1 MVRRP
6 LILLTLG
13 ILLLGLFACSADDPA
28 GVKGSGGS
36 GTGNGT
42 GSSASATTGGE
53 GGDLILTSSGSG
65 SGGDPGDKP
74 PAKIEET
81 LPPGFTAE
89 TGNGGWKVAG
99 LLAEFNEPAENVCA
113 NVLRAIARD
122 FKQAHIDF
130 GQQKPATWTDPGL
143 YTGQI
148 LPTLPDDRKPVINP
162 SRMPLDVIESFD
174 DWYKNID
181 GVNVPYVMDIWLQ
194 PDPAKKGYFLFDSSS
209 FFPLDAHNTS
219 PEDVQTGGN
228 NNGPHNFLFT
238 IELHTAFEYKG
249 GEVFN
254 FRGDD
259 DVFVFINNKLAV
271 DIGGIHG
278 PLVGNVDLDA
288 RATELGIQ
296 VGNVYKLDLF
306 QAERNPGGSNFR
318 IETSLDFKE
327 CGILPSDIPE

>member
-1 MVRRP
+1 MLMIQRP
-6 LILLTLG
+6 FIFFTLG
-13 ILLLGLFACSADDPA
+13 ASLLGLMACSASSGA
-28 GVKGSGGS
+28 SGGS
-36 GTGNGT
+36 G
-42 GSSASATTGGE
+42 GG
-53 GGDLILTSSGSG
+53 G
-65 SGGDPGDKP
+65 SGGTNSTGSQTSGGVGGDIGLTVGSGGAGAGPDEKP

-89 TGNGGWKVAG
+89 TTFGGWKVLG
-99 LLAEFNEPAENVCA
+99 PLANFNEPAENVCA
-113 NVLRAIARD
+113 NVLRTIARD

-130 GQQKPATWTDPGL
+130 GQQKPASWMDPGL
-143 YTGQI
+143 YTGHI
-148 LPTLPDDRKPVINP
+148 LPVLPDDRKPDVNP
-162 SRMPLDVIESFD
+162 ARTPLDVIESFD
-174 DWYKNID
+174 DWYKNIE
-181 GVNVPYVMDIWLQ
+181 GVNVPYVMDLWLQ
-194 PDPAKKGYFLFDSSS
+194 PDPSKKGYFLFDSNS
-209 FFPLDAHNTS
+209 FFPLDNFNTS
-219 PEDVQTGGN
+219 PEDVQVGGN

-238 IELHTAFEYKG
+238 IELHTGFEYKG

-288 RATELGIQ
+288 RAAELGIT

-327 CGILPSDIPE
+327 CGILSTDVPK

>member
-1 MVRRP
+1 MLRRP
-6 LILLTLG
+6 LA
-13 ILLLGLFACSADDPA
+13 LLLGVSLLGFIACSAAPPGEPA
-28 GVKGSGGS
+28 GSASSTGVGGGAATSGTGGEIILSGSGGS
-36 GTGNGT
+36 G
-42 GSSASATTGGE
+42 GSIE
-53 GGDLILTSSGSG
+53 
-65 SGGDPGDKP
+65 KP
-74 PAKIEET
+74 PAKVEET

-89 TGNGGWKVAG
+89 TNFGGWKVVGA
-99 LLAEFNEPAENVCA
+99 LADFDEPSENVCA

-122 FKQAHIDF
+122 FTQAHIDF
-130 GQQKPATWTDPGL
+130 GEEKPADWVSPGL
-143 YTGQI
+143 YMGHV
-148 LPTLPDDRKPVINP
+148 LPDLPADRKPDINP
-162 SRMPLDVIESFD
+162 ARMPLDVIEGFD
-174 DWYKNID
+174 DWYKNLP

-194 PDPAKKGYFLFDSSS
+194 PDPNKKGYFLFDSSS

-219 PEDVQTGGN
+219 PGDVQVGGN

-249 GEVFN
+249 GEIFN

-278 PLVGNVDLDA
+278 PLEGNVNLDA
-288 RATELGIQ
+288 RAAELGIK

-327 CGILPSDIPE
+327 CGILSSDVPK